1 MTDYYD
7 HVLGLIPIALFG
19 VGGGLHV
26 AGFAL
31 TSALVVG
38 GLVAATLIAHAMFV
52 NGPVRLDEMGQPTD
66 TKQSTANHSSNPAD

>member
-7 HVLGLIPIALFG
+7 LVLGLIPLALFG

-26 AGFAL
+26 TGLAL
-31 TSALVVG
+31 TNALVVG
-38 GLVAATLIAHAMFV
+38 GLVAAALIGHAMFV

-66 TKQSTANHSSNPAD
+66 TTRSTANHTSNPAD